1 MNLFILRDML
11 SLNRYDQCCLEES
24 HPKILEF
31 EVEDDVGSGDEQAIN
46 EYVTKYYFFY

>member
-1 MNLFILRDML
+1 ML

-31 EVEDDVGSGDEQAIN
+31 EDDIGSGDEQAIN